1 MRQNSQSH
9 KKADRNLSGRQRKKN
24 KEMRTLLLIGIPM
37 LIAAILLAIL
47 YERNQSTDFDQAR
60 LIREDSA
67 IYGSPD
73 APVTIV
79 EFFDPECESCRA
91 AYPTIKEIVDTSNGQ
106 VRLVI
111 RYSPRHVNSMQA
123 ALAIEAAGE
132 QGRYW
137 DMMDL
142 LINRQTEWGEQRVET
157 PEVFA
162 TYAQELGLNM
172 TLFETARQNPA
183 YRAKIERDR
192 QDGEAVGVDGTPTF
206 FVNGQLVE
214 PLSYDRLMEMINA
227 ALGS

>member
-1 MRQNSQSH
+1 MSQNSQSH
-9 KKADRNLSGRQRKKN
+9 RKAGRNLSGRQRKKN
-24 KEMRTLLLIGIPM
+24 NEMRTLLFIGVPM
-37 LIAAILLAIL
+37 LIVGVLLAVL
-47 YERNQSTDFDQAR
+47 YERNQSGDIDQSR
-60 LIREDSA
+60 LIRDDSA

-91 AYPTIKEIVDTSNGQ
+91 AYPTIKEIVDTSNAQ

-157 PEVFA
+157 PEVFTA
-162 TYAQELGLNM
+162 YAQELGLNM
-172 TLFETARQNPA
+172 ALFETARQNSD

-206 FVNGQLVE
+206 FVNGELVE
-214 PLSYDRLMEMINA
+214 PLSYDRLIAMIDA
-227 ALGS
+227 ALSG